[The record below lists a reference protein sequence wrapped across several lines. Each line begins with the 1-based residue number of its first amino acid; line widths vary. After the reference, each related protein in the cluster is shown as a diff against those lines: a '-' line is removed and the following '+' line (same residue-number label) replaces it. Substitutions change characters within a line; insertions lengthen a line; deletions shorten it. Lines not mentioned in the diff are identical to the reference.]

1 MKNVFQYSKSCRMKQ
16 MQGNVF
22 VVGASGDIGISICKK
37 LADQGFQLI
46 LHYNKNKASVQK
58 IRDELPEHAILM
70 EIQADLRDE
79 YNLEKLL
86 ETIVF
91 PVDYLV
97 FASGA
102 SDYGLFQNVTSERIN
117 EMVDFH
123 VKSTEMIKKQLGK
136 IILITSVWGDI
147 GASNE
152 VLYSTVKGAQNTFV
166 KALAKEMGPSNIQV
180 NAVSPGFIDTK
191 MNGHLLDEER
201 NEIISD
207 IPLNRAGK
215 PEDIANM
222 VNFLLSEEASYIQ
235 GQIIQVSGG
244 W

>member
-1 MKNVFQYSKSCRMKQ
+1 

-117 EMVDFH
+117 EMVALH
-123 VKSTEMIKKQLGK
+123 VKAPLMITQHFIPEMIKKQLGK

>member
-1 MKNVFQYSKSCRMKQ
+1 MS
-16 MQGNVF
+16 GNVL
-22 VVGASGDIGISICKK
+22 VIGASGDIGISICKK
-37 LADQGFQLI
+37 LANQGFQLI
-46 LHYNKNKASVQK
+46 LHYNTNKASVKQM
-58 IRDELPEHAILM
+58 REELPEHAILM

-79 YNLEKLL
+79 YNVEKLL
-86 ETIVF
+86 KTIVF
-91 PVDYLV
+91 PVDHLV

-117 EMVDFH
+117 EMVALH
-123 VKSTEMIKKQLGK
+123 VKAPLMITQYFIPGMIQKQQGK

-152 VLYSTVKGAQNTFV
+152 VIYSTVKGAQNTFV

-201 NEIISD
+201 NDIIAD

-215 PEDIANM
+215 PEDVAHM
-222 VNFLLSEEASYIQ
+222 VNFLLSDEASYVQ